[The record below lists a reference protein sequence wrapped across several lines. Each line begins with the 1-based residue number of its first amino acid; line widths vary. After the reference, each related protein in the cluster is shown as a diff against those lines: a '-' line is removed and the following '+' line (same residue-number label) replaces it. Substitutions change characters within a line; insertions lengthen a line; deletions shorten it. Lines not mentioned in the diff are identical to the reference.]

1 MNIREL
7 IVFLNRV
14 KIWMP
19 QSNVM
24 IRNEID
30 ALISQ
35 LKRQI
40 NH

>member
-7 IVFLNRV
+7 IAFLNRV

-19 QSNVM
+19 ESNVM

-30 ALISQ
+30 AVISQ